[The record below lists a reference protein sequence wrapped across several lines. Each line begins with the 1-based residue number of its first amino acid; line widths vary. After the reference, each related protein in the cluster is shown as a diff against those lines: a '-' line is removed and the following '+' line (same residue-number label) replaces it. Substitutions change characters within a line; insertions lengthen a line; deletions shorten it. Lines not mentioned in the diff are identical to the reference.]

1 MAESNNNCS
10 TSTAAGQAD
19 QATDPTTVFN
29 HLLQEMKQLNKN
41 FRSLNTPSAA
51 DVVADSASEDDG
63 AIEQQHTVRRIRED
77 GETDD
82 MSLDTRVAKLTATQ
96 PTSDFLSDIALD
108 LQVKELTGEP
118 INESLASIVLSLL
131 KEKLPDK
138 KVQKKLGQY
147 PRPQNV
153 EDLKNPRVNPSIWSQ
168 LTTQTRT
175 HDSKAQKTQSVLVG
189 SIAAMI
195 KAANLAL
202 RQQQNKEIVTTLTDG
217 VASVMQSFHD
227 MNIARRL
234 AMKNDLHHDYAA
246 FCSSTTLESPSEY
259 LCGDLSKLTKDIADA
274 NKLTKKVRRAPRGQQ
289 QNQKPHNGSQ
299 RFAPYSYGNRR
310 FPPNQRAHGDFLS
323 KGHIITQSQ
332 CIRSTESI

>member
-1 MAESNNNCS
+1 MAESNDNCS

-41 FRSLNTPSAA
+41 FRSFNTPSAA
-51 DVVADSASEDDG
+51 DVVADSASEDEG
-63 AIEQQHTVRRIRED
+63 AIEQQQFEEGEVRED
-77 GETDD
+77 GETDN

-96 PTSDFLSDIALD
+96 PTSDVLSDIALD
-108 LQVKELTGEP
+108 LKVKELTSEP
-118 INESLASIVLSLL
+118 INEGLASIVLSLL
-131 KEKLPDK
+131 KEKLPDE

-153 EDLKNPRVNPSIWSQ
+153 EDLKTPRVNPLIWSQ
-168 LTTQTRT
+168 LTAQNRT
-175 HDSKAQKTQSVLVG
+175 HDSKAQKTQSALVG

-195 KAANLAL
+195 KAADLAL
-202 RQQQNKEIVTTLTDG
+202 RQPENKEIVTALADG
-217 VASVMQSFHD
+217 IALAMQSFHD

-246 FCSSTTLESPSEY
+246 LCSSTTLESPSEY
-259 LCGDLSKLTKDIADA
+259 LFGDLSKLTKEIADA

-289 QNQKPHNGSQ
+289 QSQKPHNSSQ

-323 KGHIITQSQ
+323 KGHYPKTKIKKTTKQN
-332 CIRSTESI
+332 